1 MKVLGIC
8 GSTRPD
14 SNSKALTELV
24 LKNIKARSSGVDT
37 ELIELW
43 NKKINDCMYDRCKA
57 HCRRKPNKEGQM
69 VAGFDDCVQKDD
81 FGTIFDEMLQA
92 DGIIFSC
99 PVYFGAAP
107 AGLRALLNR
116 AGLCGESSEYYN
128 IIGQR
133 RAAEQ
138 GATYILP
145 TEPKAAEESRY
156 GRFRRK
162 LGGAIVTTRR
172 TGANFTLMELVQWFL
187 IENMFVVPGIY
198 WNVAIC
204 GAVGA
209 RDALRD
215 EEAVHNLEIFAENFA
230 WALPR
235 IRG

>member
-14 SNSKALTELV
+14 SNSKTLTEFV
-24 LKNIKARSSGVDT
+24 LKEIRSRNKEVET

-43 NKKINDCMYDRCKA
+43 GKKIHECMYDRCKA
-57 HCRRKPNKEGQM
+57 HCRRKLNKEGKM
-69 VAGFDDCVQKDD
+69 ISALNDCIQKDD
-81 FGTIFDEMLQA
+81 FGPIFNKMLEA

-107 AGLRALLNR
+107 GHLRSLLNR
-116 AGLCGESSEYYN
+116 AGLCGESSEYYDL
-128 IIGQR
+128 IAQR
-133 RAAEQ
+133 RAQSQ
-138 GATYILP
+138 GSDYILP
-145 TEPKAAEESRY
+145 TDPQSREDSRY

-172 TGANFTLMELVQWFL
+172 TGANFTYMELIQWFL

-198 WNVAIC
+198 WNVALC

-209 RDALRD
+209 RDAMSD
-215 EEAVHNLEIFAENFA
+215 EEAIHNLEIFAENFA
-230 WALPR
+230 WVLPR

>member
-14 SNSKALTELV
+14 SNSKTLTNLV
-24 LKNIKARSSGVDT
+24 LGEIKARANGVET

-43 NKKINDCMYDRCKA
+43 DKKINECMYDRCKVQ
-57 HCRRKPNKEGQM
+57 CRRKLNKEGQM
-69 VAGFDDCVQKDD
+69 VAGFSECVQKDD
-81 FGTIFDEMLQA
+81 FGPIFEKMLEA

-107 AGLRALLNR
+107 GHLRSLLNR
-116 AGLCGESSEYYN
+116 AGLGGESAEYYN
-128 IIGQR
+128 IIAQR

-138 GATYILP
+138 GTTYILP
-145 TEPKAAEESRY
+145 TDPKSIEEGRY

-172 TGANFTLMELVQWFL
+172 TGANFTYLELVQWFL

-198 WNVAIC
+198 WNIALC
-204 GAVGA
+204 GAIGA